1 MTYTTDFHKVS
12 KDAFCRFITKISDDF
27 VPPLLPR
34 IDIDDYYAKLKS
46 LATIVVCIDEGNI
59 VGLAATYCNN
69 RDTKLA
75 YTTLVG
81 VDKDYRGRH
90 IATKLMEKTKVCAK
104 QSGMKKIGIH
114 TNNPHARELYIKCG
128 YTQFGEGYSPE
139 IQTERYYLEI
149 EL

>member
-1 MTYTTDFHKVS
+1 MTYTTDFQKVS
-12 KDAFCRFITKISDDF
+12 KDTFCRFVTKISDDF
-27 VPPLLPR
+27 APPLLPR

-46 LATIVVCIDEGNI
+46 LATIVLCMDEEYI

-69 RDTKLA
+69 RETKMA
-75 YTTLVG
+75 YTPLVG

-90 IATKLMEKTKVCAK
+90 IATELMEITKVCAK

-114 TNNPHARELYIKCG
+114 TNNPHARDLYIKCG
-128 YTQFGEGYSPE
+128 FMQKIGGYLSD
-139 IQTERYYLEI
+139 IQVERYYLEI